1 MYGWRGRIG
10 HICPSIPIDMIINE
24 FQQIIPDGVVMVYTS
39 LHVQNIRQEDFDR
52 ALDRLTEATEQMA
65 EGEVDCIIAGG
76 GPLVALRGT
85 DADIVEHITGIAN
98 VPAST
103 TTGAMISALRHLEAK
118 RIVIASPYSEERN
131 KLLGKYLESPGLHS
145 RRSEGPGPDPSDG
158 HRQAPVERL
167 LSACPGS
174 RRRRAGRRCHI
185 HPLRPVPRH
194 RQHRHNR
201 AGRGHPRGHQRPGHD
216 VVGAGVHR
224 HR

>member
-52 ALDRLTEATEQMA
+52 AMDRLTEATEQMA

-76 GPLVALRGT
+76 GPLVALRGS
-85 DADIVEHITGIAN
+85 DADLVEHITGIAN

-131 KLLGKYLESPGLHS
+131 KLLGEYLDSQGFVVVGQKGLGLTRAMDIAKLPWHAS
-145 RRSEGPGPDPSDG
+145 Y
-158 HRQAPVERL
+158 RL
-167 LSACPGS
+167 ARGS
-174 RRRRAGRRCHI
+174 RRRGAGRR
-185 HPLRPVPRH
+185 RPVHPPAPGSPSSTTLAQSSRT
-194 RQHRHNR
+194 R
-201 AGRGHPRGHQRPGHD
+201 ASPWSPASRP
-216 VVGAGVHR
+216 
-224 HR
+224 